1 MSNRSRPRTRKPSAG
16 RSMLAARLSSDPA
29 TLEYCL
35 GEADRHMAALAEQD
49 AAEIKDCQQ
58 KEARTAR

>member
-1 MSNRSRPRTRKPSAG
+1 
-16 RSMLAARLSSDPA
+16 MLAARLSSDPA